1 MNIKNKLVKMMFAL
15 VIAFTAFSCSE
26 DDKQEIAK
34 LSTINDL
41 LLADS
46 NYSVLV
52 NALKVGSITN
62 FSSGGSYTLFAAD
75 NNAFA
80 SYTSTAFPTGI
91 TNAVL
96 VDANGVPL
104 ATLTTAQKNEVK
116 LLLQNHIIGVG
127 TNMSDLLPSS
137 TTSGYTSTA
146 APGVTGTFLSM
157 FVNKPAGNILINGG
171 NAVSG
176 GANVVRQDVDAS
188 NGIIHFVDRVI
199 QLPKIVNLVAANPD
213 LSTLT
218 AIVKSGASD
227 PYGDQTAVLA
237 TLNAAGPI
245 TVFAPLNSAFATA
258 TTGSGFYTGASVTP
272 ANTSKLLQYHVV
284 NTNIRAAS
292 ASAWNNSADAT
303 LTTLAATAQ
312 KFFIAKT
319 TLKITELP
327 VIAVPASNI
336 KVVNIQATNGVIHT
350 IDRVLQPILP

>member
-1 MNIKNKLVKMMFAL
+1 MYIKNQLVKIMFAL
-15 VIAFTAFSCSE
+15 VIAFTAFSCSD

-41 LLADS
+41 LLADI

-52 NALKVGSITN
+52 NALKVSGITN

-75 NNAFA
+75 NTAFA
-80 SYTSTAFPTGI
+80 AYTSTAFPTGI
-91 TNAVL
+91 TNTVL

-104 ATLTTAQKNEVK
+104 TTLTTAQKNELK

-137 TTSGYTSTA
+137 TTSGYTSTS

-157 FVNKPAGNILINGG
+157 FVNKPAANILINGG

-199 QLPKIVNLVAANPD
+199 QLPKIINLVVANLD
-213 LSTLT
+213 LSTLNT
-218 AIVKSGASD
+218 IVTSD
-227 PYGDQTAVLA
+227 AAGPFGDQTAVLA
-237 TLNAAGPI
+237 VLNAAGPI
-245 TVFAPLNSAFATA
+245 TVFAPLNSAFTTA
-258 TTGSGFYTGASVTP
+258 TTGSGFYTGALVTP

-284 NTNIRAAS
+284 NTNLRSAS
-292 ASAWNNSADAT
+292 ASAWNNTSDAT
-303 LTTLAATAQ
+303 LTTLATQ

-327 VIAVPASNI
+327 AIAIPASNI
-336 KVVNIQATNGVIHT
+336 KVVNIQATNGIIHT
-350 IDRVLQPILP
+350 IDRVLQPVL